1 LNFNITA
8 STAAAGLIQDCE
20 DTLGMEAN
28 TIAGSSTLM
37 KVFTKNINEWYKR
50 VNVLIWKS
58 IGTWEYDDSNF
69 SDLPIATTTLVAS
82 QQDYEIPSVAQR
94 IDRVEVLND
103 DGDYQLLKP
112 FDKSEIGLAMSEYRE
127 TAGMPRYYDLVGRSV
142 FLYPKPAAGDIT
154 TTAGLKI
161 YFSRTVDQFLYTD
174 TTASPGFNVDYH
186 RILSLGA
193 AKDYAISYEL
203 NILPY
208 LKGQIDEMEKEL
220 KHFYAHRHRG
230 MLPKFRPKRR
240 NYT

>member
-1 LNFNITA
+1 MNYNSTA

-20 DTLGMEAN
+20 DLLGMSAN
-28 TIAGSSTLM
+28 EIAGTSALM

-50 VNVLIWKS
+50 VNIWIWKNT
-58 IGTWEYDDSNF
+58 GNWEYDDSNF
-69 SDLPIATTTLVAS
+69 TDLPIATTTLVHN

-94 IDRVEVLND
+94 LDRIEVLNSA
-103 DGDYQLLKP
+103 GDYQLLNP
-112 FDKSEIGLAMSEYRE
+112 IDKSQITKSMSEYLE
-127 TAGMPRYYDLVGRSV
+127 TAGLPRYYDLVGRSV
-142 FLYPKPAAGDIT
+142 MLYPKPASGSVT
-154 TTAGLKI
+154 TSAGLKL

-174 TTASPGFNVDYH
+174 TTASPGFNVDFH

-193 AKDYAISYEL
+193 AYDYAMSYEL
-203 NILPY
+203 RVLPY
-208 LKGQIDEMEKEL
+208 LKGQLGEMEKEL